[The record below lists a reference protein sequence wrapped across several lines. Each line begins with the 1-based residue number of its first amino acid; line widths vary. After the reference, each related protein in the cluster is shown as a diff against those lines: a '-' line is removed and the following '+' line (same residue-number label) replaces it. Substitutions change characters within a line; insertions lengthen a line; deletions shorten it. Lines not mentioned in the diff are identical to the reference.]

1 MVARGTHP
9 NSLANLRPFAPG
21 EQGNTTGARGPIITP
36 AMRKYAHYSYIELE
50 ALAHSPKADLLPLK
64 DVIAITWLLKAA
76 RDVQWGD
83 KARDDLTKRLD
94 GDIPKLDVD
103 VSGGL
108 LVRYI
113 HGGQK

>member
-21 EQGNTTGARGPIITP
+21 EQGNTTGARGLMITP
-36 AMRKYAHYSYIELE
+36 AMRKYGRLSYTELVE
-50 ALAHSPKADLLPLK
+50 LAHSPEAERLPTV

-76 RDVQWGD
+76 RDVTFGD

-103 VSGGL
+103 VSVGV